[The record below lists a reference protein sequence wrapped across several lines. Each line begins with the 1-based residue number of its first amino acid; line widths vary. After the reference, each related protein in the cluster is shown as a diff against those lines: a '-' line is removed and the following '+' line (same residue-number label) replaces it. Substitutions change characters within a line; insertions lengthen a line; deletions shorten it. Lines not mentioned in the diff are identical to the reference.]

1 MHEKNFSI
9 ARNHKNKTVVE
20 KGAEVI
26 FTACGLLAVIA
37 VFSIT
42 LYMIISGTPALFKVG
57 ILDILFGSV
66 WKPTADP
73 ASFGILYVILTSI
86 VGTFLA
92 ILIGVPIGVLT
103 AIFLAE
109 VAPPRV
115 ASIVRPAVELLAGI
129 PSVTAFWEF

>member
-57 ILDILFGSV
+57 ILVSSSEVYGSQQRIRL
-66 WKPTADP
+66 PS
-73 ASFGILYVILTSI
+73 ASFM
-86 VGTFLA
+86 
-92 ILIGVPIGVLT
+92 
-103 AIFLAE
+103 
-109 VAPPRV
+109 
-115 ASIVRPAVELLAGI
+115 
-129 PSVTAFWEF
+129 

>member
-9 ARNHKNKTVVE
+9 ARNHKNKTAVE

-109 VAPPRV
+109 VAPPRL
-115 ASIVRPAVELLAGI
+115 RL
-129 PSVTAFWEF
+129 

>member
-1 MHEKNFSI
+1 MDAKNFSI
-9 ARNHKNKTVVE
+9 LEDHKAKSVVE
-20 KGAEVI
+20 KTAEWI

-42 LYMIISGTPALFKVG
+42 LYMVISGPPALFKVG
-57 ILDILFGSV
+57 ILEILFGPV

-92 ILIGVPIGVLT
+92 ILIGVPIGLFT
-103 AIFLAE
+103 AIFLA
-109 VAPPRV
+109 
-115 ASIVRPAVELLAGI
+115 
-129 PSVTAFWEF
+129 